1 MKVHGTR
8 QLDGPDIRVHER
20 LPVTSPARTLLDS
33 AGVVSRD
40 ELEQALDDALER
52 HLVRLSE
59 IKDVLARVGRGR
71 KGAAVRRTE
80 RHGREAHPHSL
91 LGGAAAAPT
100 ASRGS
105 APDTRVERRS

>member
-80 RHGREAHPHSL
+80 RAWARSPPSL
-91 LGGAAAAPT
+91 ALGGSGGCANCFAGQR
-100 ASRGS
+100 SRHPS
-105 APDTRVERRS
+105 